1 MLQLTLRFAVFAKK
15 ICVYYIGIHLYF
27 QPEKLDCIYIFVN
40 STTYMVYGCAATKK
54 FPAEN
59 SSGKKPC
66 YNSTL
71 ANDKYSYRCFS
82 CKKTHQTLRCVAV
95 WFVFFRGVAE
105 PKFWG
110 KFVSRQRQQKQCH
123 SLGDFTYFTLNFFL
137 FMKFNCEIWDFD
149 EWELSLQPQQSVE
162 IMLVF
167 CRSCTLGF
175 FLRFDI

>member
-40 STTYMVYGCAATKK
+40 WTTYMVYGCAATKK
-54 FPAEN
+54 SPAEK

-82 CKKTHQTLRCVAV
+82 CKKTHQTLRCVV
-95 WFVFFRGVAE
+95 LSGSFSLEEWPNQSFEESSCRGSANRSNVTHLAI
-105 PKFWG
+105 
-110 KFVSRQRQQKQCH
+110 SH
-123 SLGDFTYFTLNFFL
+123 ISL
-137 FMKFNCEIWDFD
+137 
-149 EWELSLQPQQSVE
+149 
-162 IMLVF
+162 
-167 CRSCTLGF
+167 
-175 FLRFDI
+175 